1 MGNDDVR
8 ISTVAVVQR
17 EVEDVTD
24 VWRNYVLDTRY
35 APKVVTLLHEVQ
47 KVDFVTVTRT
57 VQEDIA
63 VTEALVQTQVVTD
76 YNQVTDYRY
85 VTHYEYV
92 GAGGRSGGFAND
104 FARDFGRGSNGN
116 IG

>member
-1 MGNDDVR
+1 
-8 ISTVAVVQR
+8 VAVAQPVL
-17 EVEDVTD
+17 EEVTD

-35 APKVVTLLHEVQ
+35 ASQLVTLIHEVQ
-47 KVDFVTVTRT
+47 NVGFVTVTRT

-63 VTEALVQTQVVTD
+63 VTEALVQTQVITD

-92 GAGGRSGGFAND
+92 QAYD
-104 FARDFGRGSNGN
+104 GRGDLTGSGVQ
-116 IG
+116 GYY